1 MGAKS
6 KMLLEFLGC
15 ASQHEI
21 ELQSPQSGT
30 IAGVGAVGA
39 FTEEKMQADFEHAA
53 ADAAELF
60 VTQRLLAKEA
70 NAAYKRA
77 ASSDA
82 AAADAQPQTSRLV
95 SAAMDNSRSHLLSC
109 KPADP
114 SAE

>member
-1 MGAKS
+1 
-6 KMLLEFLGC
+6 
-15 ASQHEI
+15 
-21 ELQSPQSGT
+21 
-30 IAGVGAVGA
+30 
-39 FTEEKMQADFEHAA
+39 MQADFEHAA
-53 ADAAELF
+53 ADAADLF

-70 NAAYKRA
+70 SAAYKRA

-82 AAADAQPQTSRLV
+82 LTAAADAQQQTSRLV